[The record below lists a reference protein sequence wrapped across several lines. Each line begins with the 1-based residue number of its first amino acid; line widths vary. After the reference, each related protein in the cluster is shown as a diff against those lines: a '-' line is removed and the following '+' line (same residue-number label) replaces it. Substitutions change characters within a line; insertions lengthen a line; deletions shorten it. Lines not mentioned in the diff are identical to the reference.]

1 LAMVK
6 NYEVAAVAAIKW
18 FRNLIESYKGQ
29 PERLREWL
37 LAQLAEY
44 ESRGDEALAR
54 LMEEI
59 L

>member
-1 LAMVK
+1 MVR

-18 FRNLIESYKGQ
+18 FRHLIESYKG
-29 PERLREWL
+29 PEDRLREWL
-37 LAQLAEY
+37 LAQLTEY
-44 ESRGDEALAR
+44 EGRGDEALAR